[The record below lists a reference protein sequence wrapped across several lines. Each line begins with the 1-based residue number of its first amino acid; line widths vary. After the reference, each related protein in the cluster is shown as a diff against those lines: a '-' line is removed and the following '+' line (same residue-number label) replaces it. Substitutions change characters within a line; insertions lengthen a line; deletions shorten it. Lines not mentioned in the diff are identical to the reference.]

1 VRVASPSTG
10 GTFHIEVNG
19 IDKTGRLT
27 VPNTGS
33 WQTWTTVQKANISL
47 AAGPQ
52 TWRLVMDSNGSNGA
66 VANFNY
72 ISVSG
77 PN

>member
-1 VRVASPSTG
+1 
-10 GTFHIEVNG
+10 VNG
-19 IDKTGRLT
+19 VNKTGPLT
-27 VPNTGS
+27 VPNTGG
-33 WQTWTTVQKANISL
+33 WQTWTTVQKTSISL

-72 ISVSG
+72 ISVTG